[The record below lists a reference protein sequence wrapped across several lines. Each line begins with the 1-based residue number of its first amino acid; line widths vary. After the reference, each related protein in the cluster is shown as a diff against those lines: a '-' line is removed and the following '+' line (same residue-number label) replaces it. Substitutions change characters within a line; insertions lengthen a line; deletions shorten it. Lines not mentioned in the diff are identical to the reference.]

1 MIAVRGVLLDPGD
14 AEFVIRA
21 LELLAKALPAS
32 GSTAAP
38 RLLAVTADL
47 RRKTKAIAGD
57 SVAVGSPNTR
67 SAGGCAPGGAD
78 RPHDSDH
85 DDATA
90 TIGTAAAARILGVT
104 PSAVRQLAARGT
116 LGSARPA
123 GRWLHSTAAVVARA
137 ELKAARRRG

>member
-1 MIAVRGVLLDPGD
+1 MIVVRGVLLDPGD
-14 AEFVIRA
+14 AEYVAKA
-21 LELLAKALPAS
+21 LELLVKVLPAA
-32 GSTAAP
+32 GSTATP

-47 RRKTKAIAGD
+47 RRKTKAAAAG
-57 SVAVGSPNTR
+57 SVAVGPPNATE
-67 SAGGCAPGGAD
+67 AGTCAPGRPD
-78 RPHDSDH
+78 RPHDSHH
-85 DDATA
+85 DAPA